1 MDHVAGVFPFAAA
14 RWRLRAFSEEVDTG
28 SSKENAVNQE
38 LRAADLIQSDR
49 QPL

>member
-1 MDHVAGVFPFAAA
+1 LSFEADFGFA
-14 RWRLRAFSEEVDTG
+14 RAFSEEVDTG